1 MSVLN
6 PISILPYAG
15 LNATGPYAI
24 TFDVFL
30 DDGGNAKDITV
41 LLLSGGAITDITST
55 STVTGKNVYTAASYT
70 PNDTV
75 VLLRDPLFTQPYVY
89 SGVTQFPGR
98 TIEKTYDRLLFL
110 IQRLRLDVER
120 SLKFPLTDL
129 PARDMPA

>member
-41 LLLSGGAITDITST
+41 LLLTVAI
-55 STVTGKNVYTAASYT
+55 
-70 PNDTV
+70 
-75 VLLRDPLFTQPYVY
+75 
-89 SGVTQFPGR
+89 GR
-98 TIEKTYDRLLFL
+98 NR
-110 IQRLRLDVER
+110 
-120 SLKFPLTDL
+120 
-129 PARDMPA
+129 